1 MNARERLHAARLA
14 ALDGRH
20 EEALRELVWF
30 HNHALEEDRAL
41 AGVRLS
47 YALYYWID
55 LSKAYPPARQALTDL
70 REQKAQT
77 LLRGEGDRALFHD
90 LEAIDERLGQAGATY
105 ELYMA
110 LAERHPALA
119 AQCARL
125 ALPSIVAVKD
135 YRLAHQLRT
144 DPEAR
149 LRTSAAVL
157 REDIQDIKHRR
168 FTRAPQRWASIK
180 GYTESARRDVE
191 ITAGIGDHA
200 KARHLA
206 ALAVD
211 LIYDPSLRAEVRA
224 GIAKSL
230 PSPGMGKLRAR
241 RAMALRRERA
251 RERRSR
257 RSGNGE

>member
-1 MNARERLHAARLA
+1 MNALERLHAARQA
-14 ALDGRH
+14 ARDGRH

-30 HNHALEEDRAL
+30 HHHALEENRYL

-47 YALYYWID
+47 YALYDW
-55 LSKAYPPARQALTDL
+55 LNLGKAYPPAQQALIKV

-77 LLRGEGDRALFHD
+77 LLQGEGNRALFHD
-90 LEAIDERLGQAGATY
+90 IEAIDERLGQAGATY

-110 LAERHPALA
+110 LVERHPALA
-119 AQCARL
+119 AQCAQL

-149 LRTSAAVL
+149 LRTSAAAL
-157 REDIQDIKHRR
+157 REDIRDIKHRR

-180 GYTESARRDVE
+180 SYTESARRDVE
-191 ITAGIGDHA
+191 ITAGIGEHA
-200 KARHLA
+200 EARRLA

-211 LIYDPSLRAEVRA
+211 LIYDPSLRAAVRA

-230 PSPGMGKLRAR
+230 ASPGMGKLNAR
-241 RAMALRRERA
+241 RAMALRREIA
-251 RERRSR
+251 LKRRSR
-257 RSGNGE
+257 GSGNG

>member
-1 MNARERLHAARLA
+1 MKALERLHAARQA
-14 ALDGRH
+14 AREGRH

-30 HNHALEEDRAL
+30 HHHALEENRYL

-47 YALYYWID
+47 YALYDW
-55 LSKAYPPARQALTDL
+55 LKLGKAYPPARQALIKL

-77 LLRGEGDRALFHD
+77 LLQGEGNHALFRD
-90 LEAIDERLGQAGATY
+90 IEAIDERLGQSGATY

-110 LAERHPALA
+110 LAERHPVLA
-119 AQCARL
+119 GECAKL

-149 LRTSAAVL
+149 LRTSATVL

-180 GYTESARRDVE
+180 SYTESARRDVE
-191 ITAGIGDHA
+191 ITAGIGEHA
-200 KARHLA
+200 EAQRLA

-211 LIYDPSLRAEVRA
+211 LIYDPSLRTAVRA
-224 GIAKSL
+224 GIAKPL
-230 PSPGMGKLRAR
+230 ASPGMGKMNAR
-241 RAMALRRERA
+241 RAMTLRRETA

-257 RSGNGE
+257 RSGNGK